1 MRNWIILMPLLLLT
15 ACQTGRELNGVRELT
30 EHPHFPRA
38 AQSAPVWTEAAL
50 KKVAE
55 LEYELERQ

>member
-1 MRNWIILMPLLLLT
+1 MPLLLLT
-15 ACQTGRELNGVRELT
+15 ACQTGREFNGVRELT
-30 EHPHFPRA
+30 EHPRFPRA